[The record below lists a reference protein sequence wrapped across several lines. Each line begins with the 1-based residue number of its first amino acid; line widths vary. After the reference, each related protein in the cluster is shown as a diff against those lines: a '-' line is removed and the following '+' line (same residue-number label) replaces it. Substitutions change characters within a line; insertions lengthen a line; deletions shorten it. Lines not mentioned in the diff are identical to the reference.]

1 MGSDEDAAPSTG
13 PRITR
18 RQAIGAGAG
27 AVGAAALVTY
37 GLTRGGGNPGAT
49 PASIGPVD
57 IVLRPTPSTIELG
70 ARKAATWTYGG
81 TLPGREVRLQQGRRV
96 RIRVDNALP
105 EPTSI
110 HWHGIRLRN
119 AADGV
124 PGLTQEEI
132 APGASFLYDFTPPDA
147 GTFFLHSH
155 QGMQLDRGLYAPLI
169 VDARR
174 EELSYDREA
183 ILVLDD
189 WLDGL
194 RGTPDKQLAELK
206 GGGMNMGAM
215 GGSGPAGGGA
225 GRHTTLGGSP
235 PGPDDLAQLANLM
248 EQRKVDVGDVTYP
261 MFLINGRPPEDP
273 VQVVARKGDRVRLR
287 LINAAADTTFCFFV
301 EGRPLTITHTDGM
314 PIEHVR
320 TDALVLGMAERYDV
334 LVDLGSADSQRIVA
348 LPLGKQGRAVGVLRR
363 SGSTTK
369 ALSASAP
376 VAVPERVASY
386 TDMRDP
392 AQPAALTDV
401 RETRLDLGFK
411 GPYEW
416 TIGGQAFPK
425 ADVIEAARGQAQ
437 RFVMRNTTTMPHP
450 MHLHGH
456 SFRPAGG
463 GPLKDTIL
471 VLPKREVAVE
481 WVADNPGT
489 WAFHCHNAYHM
500 EAGMFRKVRVA

>member
-1 MGSDEDAAPSTG
+1 M
-13 PRITR
+13 
-18 RQAIGAGAG
+18 
-27 AVGAAALVTY
+27 
-37 GLTRGGGNPGAT
+37 
-49 PASIGPVD
+49 
-57 IVLRPTPSTIELG
+57 
-70 ARKAATWTYGG
+70 
-81 TLPGREVRLQQGRRV
+81 
-96 RIRVDNALP
+96 
-105 EPTSI
+105 
-110 HWHGIRLRN
+110 
-119 AADGV
+119 
-124 PGLTQEEI
+124 
-132 APGASFLYDFTPPDA
+132 YDFTPPDA

-183 ILVLDD
+183 VLVLDD

-206 GGGMNMGAM
+206 GGGMHMAAM
-215 GGSGPAGGGA
+215 GGPPPAGNPA
-225 GRHTTLGGSP
+225 GLHTTLDGRP

-248 EQRKVDVGDVTYP
+248 ERRKVDVGDVTYP
-261 MFLINGRPPEDP
+261 TFLINGHPPEDP

-287 LINAAADTTFCFFV
+287 VINAAADTTFCFFV
-301 EGRPLTITHTDGM
+301 EGRPLTVTHTDGM

-348 LPLGKQGRAVGVLRR
+348 LPLGKPSRAVGVLRR
-363 SGSTTK
+363 SGTTTK
-369 ALSASAP
+369 ALPASAP
-376 VAVPERVASY
+376 LVVPARVASY
-386 TDMRDP
+386 GDMRDP
-392 AQPAALTDV
+392 APPAALTDV
-401 RETRLDLGFK
+401 RETRLDLAFRM
-411 GPYEW
+411 PYVW

-463 GPLKDTIL
+463 GPVKDTIL

-481 WVADNPGT
+481 WMADNPGT

-500 EAGMFRKVRVA
+500 EAGMFRKVRVS